1 MKKENYVVH
10 MVWKDKQAV
19 VMLSTHAEAL
29 EPPGSKLFVWRK
41 RRGGGKENMYRSDAP
56 TVHKKHDRHGCSRPA
71 SWCLFLL
78 DTEPQMVAP
87 SIFLHVGYYY
97 MQHVSCA

>member
-29 EPPGSKLFVWRK
+29 EPPGSKLFVCRK
-41 RRGGGKENMYRSDAP
+41 MRGGGKENMYRSDADQLHGVYSYL
-56 TVHKKHDRHGCSRPA
+56 TRSHKWWHR
-71 SWCLFLL
+71 LFFYML
-78 DTEPQMVAP
+78 DTTICNM
-87 SIFLHVGYYY
+87 
-97 MQHVSCA
+97 